1 MVEERE
7 WIYRIA
13 LRMLPG
19 LGDITSRKLIEH
31 FGNAEAVFKAQ
42 KKDFAEIGGMKTKMS
57 GLISSKGVLDRA
69 EEEWR
74 FVQKHKIEPFFYTDA
89 KYPVR
94 LRQCPD
100 NPLMLFFKGHCELN
114 SRHIVSVV
122 GTRQATSR
130 GKQICDHIIDG
141 LAAQGVVVMSGL
153 AYGIDTCAH
162 RAAVN
167 RNLPTVAVLGHGLD
181 RIYPAQNAKLARQMI
196 KNGGLLT
203 EFFSGSMPD
212 RENFPKRNRII
223 AGICDAVI
231 VVEAAK
237 KGGALITADI
247 ATSYNRDVF
256 AVPGRWDDEFSVGC
270 NGLIKQN
277 KAALIQSAEDVLYI
291 MGWDQEKK
299 KSKSIQ
305 TRLFEQMG
313 EKEQI
318 IYSALLEHGSAGID
332 WICHISGLTGGDVAA
347 VLLNM
352 EFDGM
357 IKVLPGKL
365 YALS

>member
-1 MVEERE
+1 MVEEKE

-19 LGDITSRKLIEH
+19 LGDVTSRKLIEH
-31 FGNAEAVFKAQ
+31 FGNAEAVFTAK
-42 KKDFAEIGGMKTKMS
+42 KKDFAEMGGINGKIA
-57 GLISSKGVLDRA
+57 GLISPHSVIPRA

-100 NPLMLFFKGHCELN
+100 NPLMLFFKGNCDLN
-114 SRHIVSVV
+114 ARHIVSVV

-130 GKQICDHIIDG
+130 GKQICNSIIDG
-141 LAAQGVVVMSGL
+141 LAAYGVVVMSGL

-167 RNLPTVAVLGHGLD
+167 KNLPTVAVLGHGLD
-181 RIYPAQNAKLARQMI
+181 RIYPQQNAKLAKQII

-203 EFFSGSMPD
+203 EFFSGSLPD

-247 ATSYNRDVF
+247 AASYSRDVF

-291 MGWDQEKK
+291 MGWDRKK
-299 KSKSIQ
+299 EQTKGIQ

-313 EKEQI
+313 EKEQL
-318 IYSALLEHGSAGID
+318 IYSVLLEHGTAGID
-332 WICHISGLTGGDVAA
+332 WICHTSGLSGSIVAS

-357 IKVLPGKL
+357 IRVLPGKL